1 MDRGDTGLLL
11 NPNAKLYRGW
21 FKEMT
26 KLIGINVIYRACK
39 PNMHYDG
46 YGELDSYYEEGKLEG
61 CIFEEHPSQVT
72 VKKLG
77 WVNEVDTNSS
87 IIHVRY
93 DLENLQVGS
102 LFIVPSGIDNSVGRV
117 YRVIRMSTI
126 MLYPASI
133 ACELAPEYQSNFDRS
148 QLDHHD
154 NNFNLLSE
162 EED

>member
-26 KLIGINVIYRACK
+26 KLIGIKVIYRACK

-46 YGELDSYYEEGKLEG
+46 YGELDSYYEKGEVEG

-102 LFIVPSGIDNSVGRV
+102 LFIVPSGIDNAVGRV

>member
-46 YGELDSYYEEGKLEG
+46 YGELDSYYEKGEIEG

-102 LFIVPSGIDNSVGRV
+102 LFIVPSGIDNAVGRV